1 MIITYDEILI
11 RKYKKEID
19 EYKRQQEK
27 ILEEFNDYQR
37 TIDKL
42 RTWIAELEENTSHYA
57 RKEVDRDTYYR
68 PLVMALK
75 EGYLKYEK
83 EMEMERRRLQNEED
97 TSDEGTDGENSDLA
111 VG

>member
-1 MIITYDEILI
+1 M
-11 RKYKKEID
+11 
-19 EYKRQQEK
+19 
-27 ILEEFNDYQR
+27 
-37 TIDKL
+37 
-42 RTWIAELEENTSHYA
+42 
-57 RKEVDRDTYYR
+57 DRDTYYR

>member
-1 MIITYDEILI
+1 MKLTKLKVTLDRKGNVLSEEIVGF
-11 RKYKKEID
+11 E
-19 EYKRQQEK
+19 
-27 ILEEFNDYQR
+27 
-37 TIDKL
+37 
-42 RTWIAELEENTSHYA
+42 
-57 RKEVDRDTYYR
+57 EVDRDTYYR

>member
-1 MIITYDEILI
+1 MKLTKLKVTLDRKGNVLSEEIVGF
-11 RKYKKEID
+11 E
-19 EYKRQQEK
+19 
-27 ILEEFNDYQR
+27 
-37 TIDKL
+37 
-42 RTWIAELEENTSHYA
+42 
-57 RKEVDRDTYYR
+57 EVDRDTYYR

-83 EMEMERRRLQNEED
+83 EMERRRLQNEED